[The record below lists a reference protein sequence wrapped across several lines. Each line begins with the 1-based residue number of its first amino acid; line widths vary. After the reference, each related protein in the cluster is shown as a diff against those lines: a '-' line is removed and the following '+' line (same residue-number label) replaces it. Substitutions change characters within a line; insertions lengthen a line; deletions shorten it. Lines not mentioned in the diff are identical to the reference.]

1 MLSAKRPKSAGAA
14 IKRPF
19 SNGKTAMCKAAAM
32 SFLMLASW
40 TPAEAVTLSS
50 NLDKPPDGIE
60 DITNSRWL
68 ASKFSTDDK
77 TYLVNQITLRL
88 QRNINGSLLAAI
100 YTDDGG
106 KPGKLV
112 GILGTPGGTVGA
124 TLTDVVFK
132 GGSSGTQTIQS
143 NLNSAQSFDGI
154 QLPAGINVSDFA
166 GANISTSSVQPEG
179 LALAPGTA
187 YWVVTQAPTG
197 EYASGYT
204 DSELGSGSGF
214 SSDWAHSENSGS
226 TWTVL
231 FLSPLFLGV
240 DADPYQP
247 VTLLEFRID
256 HEAIA
261 SSIFSGL
268 PMAMAQR
275 EIVFSL
281 AENATRDVNSRLFR
295 LRSGERDEP
304 EEQGDISE
312 DAIKRR
318 WEFFASAQ
326 YGANDTEVIVPMS
339 GFQSDIY
346 TETAGVE
353 FRATKQ
359 LTFGAAISLL
369 QSDNQL
375 GVGVGDVNV
384 SGTAISGYT
393 SFVHKNFY
401 VDALYNYGNYDHVM
415 RRATLFGDTAN
426 AEPESRTHALQLNL
440 GYNMKAGGFVTGP
453 FASLDYV
460 TADLDGYTETNGGTT
475 NVNVHGQNFDSLVSE
490 FGWQT
495 SYTFDIGKVKI
506 TPQARLSWIHE
517 FLNDSEDVTAGLNA
531 SPYSIGTG
539 GVFVPVGSF
548 STTAT
553 TQQPGEDSMNVG
565 VGVSVRCADRLTFFA
580 DYDVRFYQQ
589 DSMVQFVSLT
599 GSVEF

>member
-1 MLSAKRPKSAGAA
+1 MIPAKHLISNGVTK
-14 IKRPF
+14 KRPF
-19 SNGKTAMCKAAAM
+19 SSGPTALSKAAA
-32 SFLMLASW
+32 LTLIMLAGSMSS
-40 TPAEAVTLSS
+40 EAVTLSS

-60 DITNSRWL
+60 DITSSRWL
-68 ASKFSTDDK
+68 ASKFTTDDQ

-88 QRNINGSLLAAI
+88 QRNIAGSVVAAI
-100 YTDDGG
+100 YTDGGG
-106 KPGKLV
+106 KPGELV
-112 GILGTPGGTVGA
+112 GILGAPGPIGG
-124 TLTDVVFK
+124 LLSDVVFK
-132 GGSSGTQTIQS
+132 GSGSGVTSVLT
-143 NLNSAQSFDGI
+143 NLNSAASFEGITLPDGI
-154 QLPAGINVSDFA
+154 NASDFA

-179 LALAPGTA
+179 IALEPGTT

-197 EYASGYT
+197 EFASGYT
-204 DSELGSGSGF
+204 DSEIGTGVGYTSE
-214 SSDWAHSENSGS
+214 WAHSENAGA

-256 HEAIA
+256 QEAIA

-295 LRSGERDEP
+295 LRSGEQGLR
-304 EEQGDISE
+304 EEQGDKEEESPV
-312 DAIKRR
+312 RR
-318 WEFFASAQ
+318 WEFFASGQ
-326 YGANDTEVIVPMS
+326 YGANDTEVIMPLS
-339 GFQSDIY
+339 GFQSDIF

-353 FRATKQ
+353 FHATRQ

-369 QSDNQL
+369 QSENKL
-375 GVGVGDVNV
+375 GLGVGDVDIT
-384 SGTAISGYT
+384 GTAISTYT

-426 AEPESRTHALQLNL
+426 AEPESRSHTLQLNL
-440 GYNMKAGGFVTGP
+440 GYNIEAKGFVTGP

-460 TADLDGYTETNGGTT
+460 TGDLDAYSETNGGTT
-475 NVNVHGQNFDSLVSE
+475 AVNVDGQNFDSLVSE
-490 FGWQT
+490 IGWQA
-495 SYTFDIGKVKI
+495 SYPFYVGKLKI
-506 TPQARLSWIHE
+506 IPQVRLSWIHE
-517 FLNDSEDVTAGLNA
+517 FLNESEDVTADLKA

-539 GVFVPVGSF
+539 GGFVPVGSF

-553 TQQPGEDSMNVG
+553 TQQPGEDSMNIG
-565 VGVSVRCADRLTFFA
+565 VGFSVRCTDRISFFA
-580 DYDVRFYQQ
+580 DYDVRFFQQ
-589 DSMVQFVSLT
+589 DSMAQFVSLT
-599 GSVEF
+599 GTVEF